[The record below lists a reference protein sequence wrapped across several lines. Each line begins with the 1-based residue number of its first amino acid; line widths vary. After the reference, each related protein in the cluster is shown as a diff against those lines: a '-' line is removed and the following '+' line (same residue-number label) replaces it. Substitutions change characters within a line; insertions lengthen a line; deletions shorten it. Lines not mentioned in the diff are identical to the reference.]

1 MSEVEFVVSLRVGE
15 YTITKWHDTTDTIYI
30 GHDSGEGMGVKAE
43 KFAEL
48 IDKFYKE
55 NF

>member
-1 MSEVEFVVSLRVGE
+1 MNKVEFVVSLRVGE
-15 YTITKWHDTTDTIYI
+15 YTITKLNDTNDTIYI
-30 GHDSGEGMGVKAE
+30 GHDSGEGIGVKSE

-55 NF
+55 IF